1 MDATWLV
8 PPALAPGTGQP
19 ANMPP
24 EGCFSLLTWWL
35 IFFFFF
41 LPFVWFS
48 HVFKFGQMGK
58 KKKKKMK
65 SSVNPSNHA
74 MCMGERK
81 PESFSGCLTDC
92 YKLSSNTCRESRA
105 KISTEGLQPGNSGC
119 ASFFRERLWLSG
131 PLANP
136 TPMEDP
142 WLIVVFKESLLIS
155 NRN

>member
-1 MDATWLV
+1 
-8 PPALAPGTGQP
+8 
-19 ANMPP
+19 MPP
-24 EGCFSLLTWWL
+24 GWSLLLWHLEQDSLPTCHLKAVFLCWL
-35 IFFFFF
+35 GDWFFFFF

-48 HVFKFGQMGK
+48 HVFKFGQMGE
-58 KKKKKMK
+58 KKKKMK

-81 PESFSGCLTDC
+81 PESFSGCLTEC

>member
-35 IFFFFF
+35 IFFFFPSICLIF
-41 LPFVWFS
+41 SCVQVWPN
-48 HVFKFGQMGK
+48 G

-81 PESFSGCLTDC
+81 PESFSGCLTEC